1 MNKQQT
7 TYTGISFGS
16 ALGLLFI
23 GLKLGGIIDWSWWLV
38 LSPFYF
44 GILIAAA
51 LIAIAIVTCTVV
63 GLCEIVVETVKQD
76 KQRRKK

>member
-44 GILIAAA
+44 GILIVCQFF
-51 LIAIAIVTCTVV
+51 LTVYTN
-63 GLCEIVVETVKQD
+63 IYETILYSILSICKSF
-76 KQRRKK
+76 